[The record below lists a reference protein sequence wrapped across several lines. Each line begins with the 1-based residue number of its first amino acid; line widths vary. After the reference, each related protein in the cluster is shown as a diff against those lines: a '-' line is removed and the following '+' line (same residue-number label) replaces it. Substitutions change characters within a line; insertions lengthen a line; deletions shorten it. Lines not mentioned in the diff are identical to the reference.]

1 VHEVVGEEESAS
13 HHLLAERDDVRR
25 PWQLPSLVAPH
36 AARSTATRLN
46 LVHDQIRARLTT
58 A

>member
-1 VHEVVGEEESAS
+1 VHEIVGEEESAS